1 MPKVSDVL
9 IDVIDGIDGIGGWGA
24 GDFALLKSH

>member
-24 GDFALLKSH
+24 GDFDLLKSH

>member
-24 GDFALLKSH
+24 GDFDLLESH